1 MFRHVASKAG
11 LVGFALVCGAALA
24 ACASSDDSA
33 GSTPSGGSS
42 SNSAGTGSSAAG
54 ASNNTGGSS
63 SSSAGASNNTGGS
76 TSIAGGTSSGAG
88 ASSGGASATGPF
100 TCAGTMANCNSW
112 TTFAQSTTNSW
123 GTGMFT
129 GGITTFGT
137 TLKRDATTTDS
148 IHVTGTVDG
157 YGYGFGLYFSGCS
170 DLSKYTGVS
179 FKIKGTAGTPPSIT
193 FQVQSNADYPWEAA
207 PMNKGGCTATDLTN
221 PFGSCIAPSK
231 SVTVPA
237 AETTVSV
244 LWADLGAGMP
254 TATAD
259 PTAVLGIQW
268 GFPWATGANYMFD
281 VTVSDVTLTGGS
293 GTVSCATGTG
303 GAGTGGAGAGGSAGA
318 SSAGAGGASA
328 GAGGA
333 SAGSGGTG
341 GA

>member
-33 GSTPSGGSS
+33 GSSPSGGGSS
-42 SNSAGTGSSAAG
+42 SNSAGTGSSTAG
-54 ASNNTGGSS
+54 ASNNTGGSFS
-63 SSSAGASNNTGGS
+63 STGGASNNTGGS
-76 TSIAGGTSSGAG
+76 TSIAGATSSGAG

-100 TCAGTMANCNSW
+100 TCAGTMANCSSW
-112 TTFAQSTTNSW
+112 TTFAQSTMNSW

-179 FKIKGTAGTPPSIT
+179 FKIKGTAGTPPAIT
-193 FQVQSNADYPWEAA
+193 FQVQTNADYPWEAA

-244 LWADLGAGMP
+244 LWADLGTGMP

-259 PTAVLGIQW
+259 PTQVLGIQW

-281 VTVSDVTLTGGS
+281 VTVSDVTLTGGTGSTSCNGAGGS
-293 GTVSCATGTG
+293 GAG
-303 GAGTGGAGAGGSAGA
+303 GASAGGASAGGSAGA
-318 SSAGAGGASA
+318 SSAGAGGAT
-328 GAGGA
+328 
-333 SAGSGGTG
+333 AGSGGTG